1 MVSQT
6 GHSPARCFLEIL
18 PSSELLRRMWL
29 LCRYPDR
36 TIVGMAGPHGDAAD
50 GLHGGVGNRDCI
62 GAQRQRLDEIRRLAQ
77 TAGDDE
83 RDIAT
88 LQAIKMAPRPSQ
100 CGNRRHGYVVA
111 ENNRRGASTAAT
123 AIKDDVVD
131 ADLRRG
137 VDVFFNVP
145 G

>member
-1 MVSQT
+1 
-6 GHSPARCFLEIL
+6 
-18 PSSELLRRMWL
+18 
-29 LCRYPDR
+29 
-36 TIVGMAGPHGDAAD
+36 MAGPHGDAVD

-100 CGNRRHGYVVA
+100 RSSPITRKPRKNT
-111 ENNRRGASTAAT
+111 STPTKRSA
-123 AIKDDVVD
+123 
-131 ADLRRG
+131 
-137 VDVFFNVP
+137 
-145 G
+145 